1 MHPHPTPPIHG
12 IRHHMHLGTTLHS
25 AVIPCID
32 AYHFLTIYPND
43 LLLTTEEDLGSS
55 PLPNLESIPPS
66 PSPSMA
72 VVLKRPG
79 SIPLSMQTPSQKANT
94 LNAQRKLIYRRPR
107 YMWHTPKA
115 PRSKPSGNS
124 QTATHRAQHYPKH
137 RCVPLS
143 TAPTGGLG
151 WARTSGR
158 RPSMSH
164 RGRRCT
170 RSRGGPPR
178 AAAP

>member
-1 MHPHPTPPIHG
+1 MHPHPTPPILG

-32 AYHFLTIYPND
+32 ACHVLTIYPND

-66 PSPSMA
+66 PLPPPMA

-94 LNAQRKLIYRRPR
+94 LNAQRKLIYRPPW
-107 YMWHTPKA
+107 YHVAHTKGASLEAIRKQPN
-115 PRSKPSGNS
+115 SQPSGPALPQAS
-124 QTATHRAQHYPKH
+124 LRPPQYRADW
-137 RCVPLS
+137 RF
-143 TAPTGGLG
+143 GLG
-151 WARTSGR
+151 ENEWS
-158 RPSMSH
+158 
-164 RGRRCT
+164 
-170 RSRGGPPR
+170 
-178 AAAP
+178 